1 MKNKVV
7 RLTES
12 ELVKLVQK
20 VLQEQ
25 TQPNNVKQ
33 IEDCFKK
40 NFESPNMKV
49 PQSCIKMATNVIK
62 NKTLPSPADGMA
74 CGSEILSQASSVDFF
89 SLFDKMRT
97 TAECLMKSV
106 GGQSPVMY

>member
-25 TQPNNVKQ
+25 TQPSNVKQ
-33 IEDCFKK
+33 IEDCFRK

-74 CGSEILSQASSVDFF
+74 CGSEIMSQAPNVDFF
-89 SLFDKMRT
+89 SMFDKMKNT
-97 TAECLMKSV
+97 SECLIKSV